1 MSMIKSY
8 AAKEAG
14 SELELF
20 EYDAGE
26 LKPEDVEVQVDYCG
40 ICHSDLSM
48 IDNEWGFSQYPL
60 VAGHEVI
67 GRVAALGSAAQA
79 KGLKIGQRVGIGW
92 TARSCGH
99 CDACISG
106 NQINCLEGAVPT
118 ILNRGG
124 FAEKLRADWQWVIP
138 LPESIDSESAGP
150 LLCGGITVFKPL
162 LMHHVTATSRVG
174 VIGIGGLGHIAIKLL
189 HAMGCEVTAFSS
201 NPAKEKEVLAMGAD
215 KVVNSR
221 DPQALTALAG
231 QFDLIIN
238 TVNVDLDWQ
247 PYFEALAYGG
257 NFHTVGAVAGEVFA
271 IVNTREVLNGVKQRH
286 QWFSERLNAINARYG
301 LFKEVRGL
309 GLLIGCVLKDE
320 YAGKAKNISN
330 LAAEEGLMMLI
341 AGANVLRFAPALIIS
356 EDEVN
361 SGLDRFELACKR
373 FLSGVSS

>member
-14 SELELF
+14 GELEVY
-20 EYDAGE
+20 EYDPGE
-26 LKPEDVEVQVDYCG
+26 LKPQDVEVQVDYCG

-67 GRVAALGSAAQA
+67 GRVVALGSAAQN
-79 KGLKIGQRVGIGW
+79 KGLQVGQRVGIGW

-106 NQINCLEGAVPT
+106 NQINCEQGAVPT
-118 ILNRGG
+118 IMNRGG

-138 LPESIDSESAGP
+138 LPENIDIESAGP

-162 LMHHVTATSRVG
+162 LMHHITATSRVG

-201 NPAKEKEVLAMGAD
+201 NPAKEQEVLAMGAD

-221 DPQALTALAG
+221 DPQALKTLAG

-238 TVNVDLDWQ
+238 TVNVSLDWQ
-247 PYFEALAYGG
+247 PYFEALTYGG
-257 NFHTVGAVAGEVFA
+257 NFHTVGAVLTPLPVPAF
-271 IVNTREVLNGVKQRH
+271 T
-286 QWFSERLNAINARYG
+286 
-301 LFKEVRGL
+301 
-309 GLLIGCVLKDE
+309 
-320 YAGKAKNISN
+320 
-330 LAAEEGLMMLI
+330 LI
-341 AGANVLRFAPALIIS
+341 AGDRSVSGSATGTPYELRKLMRFAARSKVAPTT
-356 EDEVN
+356 
-361 SGLDRFELACKR
+361 ELFPMSKINDAIQHVRDGKAR
-373 FLSGVSS
+373 YRVVLKADF

>member
-1 MSMIKSY
+1 MMSKIKSY
-8 AAKEAG
+8 AATQAG
-14 SELELF
+14 AELELY

-26 LKPEDVEVQVDYCG
+26 LKAEDVEVQVDYCG

-60 VAGHEVI
+60 IAGHEVI
-67 GRVAALGSAAQA
+67 GRVVALGTAAQD

-106 NQINCLEGAVPT
+106 NQINCLEGATPT
-118 ILNRGG
+118 ILNNGG
-124 FAEKLRADWQWVIP
+124 FADKLRADWQWVIP
-138 LPESIDSESAGP
+138 LPETMDIESAGP

-162 LMHHVTATSRVG
+162 LMHHITATSRVG

-221 DPQALTALAG
+221 DPEALRALAG

-257 NFHTVGAVAGEVFA
+257 NFHTVGAVMKPLPVPAF
-271 IVNTREVLNGVKQRH
+271 T
-286 QWFSERLNAINARYG
+286 
-301 LFKEVRGL
+301 
-309 GLLIGCVLKDE
+309 
-320 YAGKAKNISN
+320 
-330 LAAEEGLMMLI
+330 LI
-341 AGANVLRFAPALIIS
+341 AGDRSIS
-356 EDEVN
+356 G
-361 SGLDRFELACKR
+361 SATGTPFELRKLMKFAGR
-373 FLSGVSS
+373 TRVSPTIELYPMSKINEAIQHVRDGKARYRVVLKADF